1 MSGTWAIG
9 SEISA
14 ALAAAGGLWVVGTL
28 AARGVVPAGA
38 RVALTYAAAAVAVI
52 AGLRLETSGS
62 GVVDA
67 GLSVLVIAATAR
79 SVERWDTCGTLAARS
94 VVVLAAASAFVA
106 TANSRSS
113 TAAVAAG
120 LAGLCIA
127 LVALGAAGVRKR
139 SSLGAGTS
147 LFAGLTVAALALD
160 GGSALTLPSSS
171 LVPVLILAVP
181 LLDAACVFLT
191 RTRRGRLAPADAGL
205 AGRLRA
211 RGTSWPASRLTVVAS
226 EVALGGV
233 AVAYTYERLSAAAA
247 FLVAS
252 TVIGTALLGFL
263 AVPVN
268 GAPGRLSPRAR
279 VVLGLAGLAA
289 AAVIVPSLIAAVRA
303 RAPAAAA
310 EAAVERGLTA
320 ARSGDSP
327 RAAREFTEADA
338 LFAEARDMLSGPLS
352 SLALGVPVLGQNV
365 SAARDVARV
374 GADISH
380 AGARLTS
387 SADPQHLSIDGGTV
401 RLDEVR
407 RLEPELANTVDEL
420 TVARERLRRIDR
432 HVLVPTLTQALDL
445 LDRKLDRAVSE
456 TERASDA
463 VRLLPAI
470 LGGDGQRHYF
480 LAVQNNAESR
490 GTGGFIGNWGE
501 VSARDGHVELS
512 RFDRL
517 QVLQDTGSPT
527 RSVPADY
534 KARYANFQ
542 SLFNWAALN
551 VTPDFPTLGSLI
563 AGLYPQSGGQPVDGV
578 IAIDPVG
585 LSSILELTGPITVP
599 DWPDPITADNVVN
612 VTLSQAYT
620 RIADRDRRVAFLGEV
635 AEETWHAF
643 TGRRL
648 GQPARILKVLT
659 TAVNGKHL
667 MVWFQRPD
675 EQRLAERTGI
685 AGSVPPSDR
694 DQVLVTTQNVGAN
707 KIDQYVFR
715 EVHYNVRLE
724 PEPGSASFG
733 LRSRLD
739 VTLRNTAPASGLA
752 TEVIGPNVF
761 GPLPGESRN
770 YLSVLSPLDL
780 DSATLARLPLRPA
793 AFDELGRRS
802 YSLEVDVPAGGE
814 QTVVLQLSGNVKQEP
829 GGWYEIHLARQPLLL
844 PDRVDVSL
852 EVAPGYRLAE
862 ANGLKIKL
870 HGTRATA
877 SIQLNQDLVLR
888 ARVVS
893 NGAAGP

>member
-1 MSGTWAIG
+1 MSW
-9 SEISA
+9 
-14 ALAAAGGLWVVGTL
+14 
-28 AARGVVPAGA
+28 R
-38 RVALTYAAAAVAVI
+38 
-52 AGLRLETSGS
+52 
-62 GVVDA
+62 
-67 GLSVLVIAATAR
+67 
-79 SVERWDTCGTLAARS
+79 
-94 VVVLAAASAFVA
+94 ASK
-106 TANSRSS
+106 
-113 TAAVAAG
+113 
-120 LAGLCIA
+120 LM
-127 LVALGAAGVRKR
+127 
-139 SSLGAGTS
+139 
-147 LFAGLTVAALALD
+147 
-160 GGSALTLPSSS
+160 
-171 LVPVLILAVP
+171 
-181 LLDAACVFLT
+181 
-191 RTRRGRLAPADAGL
+191 
-205 AGRLRA
+205 
-211 RGTSWPASRLTVVAS
+211 VVAS

-233 AVAYTYERLSAAAA
+233 AVAYTYEILSAAAA

-252 TVIGTALLGFL
+252 AVIGAAPLGCL
-263 AVPVN
+263 AVPAN

-279 VVLGLAGLAA
+279 VVLALAGLAA
-289 AAVIVPSLIAAVRA
+289 AAVIIPSLIAAVWA
-303 RAPAAAA
+303 RAPASAA

-320 ARSGDSP
+320 ARSGDSR
-327 RAAREFTEADA
+327 RAAKEFTEADT
-338 LFAEARDMLSGPLS
+338 LFAEAHDMLSGPLS
-352 SLALGVPVLGQNV
+352 SLGLVVPVLGQNV
-365 SAARDVARV
+365 GAARDVARL

-387 SADPQHLSIDGGTV
+387 SADPQHLSINGGSV

-407 RLEPELANTVDEL
+407 RLEPELADTVNEL
-420 TVARERLRRIDR
+420 RSAREHLRRIDR
-432 HVLVPTLTQALDL
+432 HVLVPTLTQALDV
-445 LDRKLDRAVSE
+445 LDRRLDQAVSQ

-480 LAVQNNAESR
+480 LAVQNNAEAR

-501 VSARDGHVELS
+501 VTAADGHVELS

-517 QVLQDTGSPT
+517 QALQDTGSPT

-534 KARYANFQ
+534 KARYANFE

-563 AGLYPQSGGQPVDGV
+563 AGLYPQSGGQPIDGV

-620 RIADRDRRVAFLGEV
+620 RIDDRDRRSAFLGEV
-635 AEETWHAF
+635 AEGTWHAF

-648 GQPARILKVLT
+648 GEPARILKVLT

-667 MVWFQRPD
+667 MVWFERPG
-675 EQRLAERTGI
+675 EQRLAERAGI
-685 AGSVPPSDR
+685 AGSVPPRNR
-694 DQVLVTTQNVGAN
+694 DQMLVTTQNVGVN

-715 EVHYNVRLE
+715 EVHYNVRVE
-724 PEPGSASFG
+724 PDNSSATFG

-739 VTLRNTAPASGLA
+739 VTLRNTAPSSGLA

-780 DSATLARLPLRPA
+780 DSATLARLPLPFA

-814 QTVVLQLSGNVKQEP
+814 QTVVLQLTGSVKQKP

-852 EVAPGYRLAE
+852 EVAHGYRFAE
-862 ANGLKIKL
+862 ANGLKVKL
-870 HGTRATA
+870 GGTRATA
-877 SIQLNQDLVLR
+877 SVQLNQDLVLR

-893 NGAAGP
+893 NGKASP